1 MAITS
6 HHSENVGRAWTQGLN
21 VDFFQIA
28 FGRIDDSLP
37 IWSDLLVENGVSING
52 LFTDFGWGPTQSYE
66 AWAFECGLQVQGGG
80 RRVESMIAY
89 EYKLIIDMKYKGLF
103 SR

>member
-6 HHSENVGRAWTQGLN
+6 HHSENVGRAWTQRLN
-21 VDFFQIA
+21 VDFLQIA

-37 IWSDLLVENGVSING
+37 IRSHLLVENGVAVNG
-52 LFTDFGWGPTQSYE
+52 LFTDLGWGPAEGYE
-66 AWAFECGLQVQGGG
+66 AGAFDGRFQVQGGG

-89 EYKLIIDMKYKGLF
+89 EYKLIIDIK
-103 SR
+103 